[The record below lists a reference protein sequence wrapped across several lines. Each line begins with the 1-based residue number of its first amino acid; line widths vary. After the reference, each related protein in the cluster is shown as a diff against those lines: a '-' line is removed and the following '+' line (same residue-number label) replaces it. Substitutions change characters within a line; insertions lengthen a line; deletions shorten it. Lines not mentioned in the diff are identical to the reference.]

1 MLLGQAR
8 GAVGDLVFS
17 RQNGK
22 QITRSRARVVK
33 NPRTEAQ
40 MIQRIIQA
48 TVSQAYSRMAVI
60 CNHSFEG
67 VKPGQDSMSFFTSK
81 NLNTVRSRMVEEIR
95 QGYGLDS
102 VYAYTPISTNV
113 YASNRFIISK
123 GTLPEINLEAF
134 SGNVANLAVGGSTY
148 GDIIATLG
156 LQRGDQLT
164 FVATQGTTGERQV
177 FSFARVILD
186 PTNADGSAAALDTPF
201 LADGDVNLPSPRNEG
216 NFATLQL
223 ADGILSFNFSAQP
236 ITGAAVIASRKNAA
250 GNWQRSNSTMEVYDA
265 NVAGWQYSMQDC
277 LDLLATG
284 GVETL
289 SDRYLNNAGSGKL
302 AGGNGA
308 AVTVQTAAGA
318 TVTLV
323 GMANGVFKNED
334 GEDVPVL
341 VAVDTAGNQ
350 YAIKNAY
357 TASREYGKFLADR
370 SGWGDDA
377 WEALAATSATAAKTV
392 DVSGPEGEMWDW
404 LVANGVSYQVWVTK
418 P

>member
-323 GMANGVFKNED
+323 GMATGTFKNEQD
-334 GEDVPVL
+334 EDVTAQ

-350 YAIKNAY
+350 YAIQCNISSSRAY
-357 TASREYGKFLADR
+357 GDYLVQRT
-370 SGWGDDA
+370 GWAGEA
-377 WEALAATSATAAKTV
+377 WKPLAASSATAAKTV
-392 DVSGPEGEMWDW
+392 KLNDNSGDFWKW
-404 LVANGVSYQVWVTK
+404 LESNGCTYQIFVEQE
-418 P
+418 